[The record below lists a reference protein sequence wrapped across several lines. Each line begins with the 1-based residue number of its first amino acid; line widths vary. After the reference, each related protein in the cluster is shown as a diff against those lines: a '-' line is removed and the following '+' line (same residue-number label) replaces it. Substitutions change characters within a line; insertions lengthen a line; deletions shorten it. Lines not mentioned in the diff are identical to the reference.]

1 MSKTTD
7 EIIAKLLRRVEA
19 EEQANACL
27 ECDLEYAEQQVSDL
41 KTEIRMFKVDID
53 TLKETIKEREEE
65 IKRLKTKYTET
76 ILNKQV
82 IFSLVNFVTKYYGSL
97 LTVEGVE
104 GVIKC
109 MNANGFL
116 NYHAIVNKIYD
127 GGEEND

>member
-7 EIIAKLLRRVEA
+7 EIIVKLLRRVEA
-19 EEQANACL
+19 EEQSNACL
-27 ECDLEYAEQQVSDL
+27 ACDLEYAEQQVSDL
-41 KTEIRMFKVDID
+41 KTEIRMYKVDID
-53 TLKETIKEREEE
+53 ALKETIKEREEE

-82 IFSLVNFVTKYYGSL
+82 IFSLVNFVKKYYGSS
-97 LTVEGVE
+97 LTVET
-104 GVIKC
+104 VINC

>member
-7 EIIAKLLRRVEA
+7 EIIVKLLRRVEA

-41 KTEIRMFKVDID
+41 KTEIRMYKTDID
-53 TLKETIKEREEE
+53 ILKETIKEREEE

-76 ILNKQV
+76 ILNEQV
-82 IFSLVNFVTKYYGSL
+82 IYSLVNFVTKYYGSL
-97 LTVEGVE
+97 LTTE

-109 MNANGFL
+109 MNDYGFL